1 VARIDWV
8 FYALGSQRNALGDQG
23 RDPKSESQVPVITE
37 TPAVVDFTREDFDRA
52 WRLDT
57 EAPHQRRARPE
68 TAIVLQRNSPN
79 DFQDRQIY
87 VFVDGEAIGKIR
99 YGQALN
105 HPIEPGEHTVRV
117 FNTLLS
123 QTITIKAAPGEQV
136 RLQCGNGMPTAGWL
150 MMIFLH
156 VTYLRVWISRDTA

>member
-1 VARIDWV
+1 
-8 FYALGSQRNALGDQG
+8 
-23 RDPKSESQVPVITE
+23 VPVITD
-37 TPAVVDFTREDFDRA
+37 TPDVVFTREDFDRA
-52 WRLDT
+52 WQLDT
-57 EAPHQRRARPE
+57 HTPRHHSARPE
-68 TAIVLQRNSPN
+68 TAILLQRNSPH

-136 RLQCGNGMPTAGWL
+136 RLQCGNGMPSVGWL

-156 VTYLRVWISRDTA
+156 VTYLRVWISRDSA

>member
-1 VARIDWV
+1 MPVTIAPPDVA
-8 FYALGSQRNALGDQG
+8 
-23 RDPKSESQVPVITE
+23 E
-37 TPAVVDFTREDFDRA
+37 FTGEDFDRA
-52 WRLDT
+52 WQLDVD
-57 EAPHQRRARPE
+57 APRRSRVTPE
-68 TAIVLQRNSPN
+68 TAIVLQRNSPH

-87 VFVDGEAIGKIR
+87 VFVDGEQIGKIR
-99 YGQALN
+99 YGHLLN

-123 QTITIKAAPGEQV
+123 QTITINAAPGEQV

-156 VTYLRVWISRDTA
+156 VTYLRCWITRDA

>member
-1 VARIDWV
+1 MSPVVIDTPDVA
-8 FYALGSQRNALGDQG
+8 
-23 RDPKSESQVPVITE
+23 
-37 TPAVVDFTREDFDRA
+37 DFTREDFERA
-52 WRLDT
+52 WQLDAN
-57 EAPHQRRARPE
+57 APTHRHLQPE
-68 TAIVLQRNSPN
+68 TAIVLQRNSPH

-87 VFVDGEAIGKIR
+87 VFVDGEPIGKIR
-99 YGQALN
+99 YGHLLS

-156 VTYLRVWISRDTA
+156 VTYLRVWISREP

>member
-1 VARIDWV
+1 M
-8 FYALGSQRNALGDQG
+8 LLS
-23 RDPKSESQVPVITE
+23 PVQIE
-37 TPAVVDFTREDFDRA
+37 TPAAEFTREDFDRA
-52 WRLDT
+52 WQLDSDT
-57 EAPHQRRARPE
+57 PRHPRVRPE
-68 TAIVLQRNSPN
+68 TAIVLQRNSPHE
-79 DFQDRQIY
+79 FQDRQIY
-87 VFVDGEAIGKIR
+87 VFVDGEPIGKIR
-99 YGQALN
+99 YGHLLN

-156 VTYLRVWISRDTA
+156 VTYLRVWITLDP

>member
-1 VARIDWV
+1 
-8 FYALGSQRNALGDQG
+8 
-23 RDPKSESQVPVITE
+23 VPVIVE
-37 TPAVVDFTREDFDRA
+37 TPVADFTRADFDRA
-52 WRLDT
+52 WQLDT
-57 EAPHQRRARPE
+57 DAPRDYRAHPE
-68 TAIVLQRNSPN
+68 TAIVLLRNSPH

-87 VFVDGEAIGKIR
+87 VFVDGEPIGKIR

-105 HPIEPGEHTVRV
+105 HPVEPGEHTVRV

-136 RLQCGNGMPTAGWL
+136 HLQCGNGMPTVGWL